1 MTLAKKASLMFLIFF
16 QAGIYPPGP
25 DDAVE
30 HDGLVTSLPLIIQQ
44 TPNLV
49 DIELE
54 KAFHIMTT
62 DPLAVEHH
70 KAEAFLINQF
80 IQGKYHVQNTVNHEK
95 LFVFPELILRL
106 LFIKDH

>member
-1 MTLAKKASLMFLIFF
+1 MKLLRF

-49 DIELE
+49 DAELE

-70 KAEAFLINQF
+70 KAESFLINQF
-80 IQGKYHVQNTVNHEK
+80 IQGKNLY
-95 LFVFPELILRL
+95 F
-106 LFIKDH
+106 